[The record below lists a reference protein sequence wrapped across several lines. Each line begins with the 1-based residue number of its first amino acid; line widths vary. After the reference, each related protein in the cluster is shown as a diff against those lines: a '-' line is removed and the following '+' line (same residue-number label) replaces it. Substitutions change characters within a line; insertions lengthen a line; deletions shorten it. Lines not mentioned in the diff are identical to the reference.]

1 VGLSSYK
8 EFSIHPD
15 NLKHIR
21 IYVKIFFIKLKIKSA
36 QIDDLVLVI
45 MEAVSNILKHAYDN
59 KISKDTLKI
68 KLKLE
73 DKNLITVQ
81 IFDKG
86 KLIKLNQ
93 FRSRNLK
100 DVRAG
105 GLGLF
110 FIGEIMD
117 KIKFMQKNKKWNNHL
132 IISKKITIT

>member
-1 VGLSSYK
+1 
-8 EFSIHPD
+8 
-15 NLKHIR
+15 
-21 IYVKIFFIKLKIKSA
+21 
-36 QIDDLVLVI
+36 

-86 KLIKLNQ
+86 KFIKLNQ

-117 KIKFMQKNKKWNNHL
+117 KIKFMQTNKKWNNHL